1 MEFWWIIVIA
11 FFAVALVVIC
21 GGKSGFQI
29 SPPIREG
36 FRDPIWPNRQKM
48 ILNWYPNTYGSI
60 YGFPRRYGG
69 SWDIFSGYP
78 VMDRV
83 Y

>member
-1 MEFWWIIVIA
+1 MGCWWIIIIL
-11 FFAVALVVIC
+11 FAMALVLVC
-21 GGKSGFQI
+21 GSKSGFQM
-29 SPPIREG
+29 SSSIREG
-36 FRDPIWPNRQKM
+36 YRDPIWLNRQK
-48 ILNWYPNTYGSI
+48 LVKNWYPNTYGSI

-78 VMDRV
+78 VMDKV